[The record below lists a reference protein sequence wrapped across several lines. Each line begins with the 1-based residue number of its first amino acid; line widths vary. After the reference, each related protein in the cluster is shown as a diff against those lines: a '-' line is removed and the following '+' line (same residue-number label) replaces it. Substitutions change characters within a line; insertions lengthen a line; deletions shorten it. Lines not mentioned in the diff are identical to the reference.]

1 LSGKLR
7 RPPSVLARAIRRF
20 AWAVLLAVVV
30 LGLGSVML
38 SRQIAR
44 EEALRDAQ
52 VSASGIARG
61 LVSPQLDAGFRSGRA
76 EGREPLSTVLERR
89 MRDGS
94 IVHLRIWD
102 ASGRVLWSDEKEL
115 VGRRF
120 VLPKAVRELVGT
132 SRSVAELPDSDRPE
146 NGGELVEGELLEVY
160 VGARGQDGVPF
171 VLETYTS
178 RQRLAVNTQ
187 VIFAELVPIGLV
199 ALLLFSLVTLPLAVS
214 LARHVDRSHRHRS
227 ELLRRSL
234 TAWSH
239 ERRRIASDLHDGVVQ
254 DLAAVGY
261 ALPSVVSALPAE
273 ARQARAIGEELSAVI
288 VESITSLRALMG
300 DLLPSDVEAG
310 LEAAIGAL
318 AATTREQGVEVT
330 LDVSPSLRLDHDT
343 ARLVHRIVREG
354 LRNVVKHSRARS
366 AEVTVQPFGTKVEV
380 RVADDGQ
387 GPARSAG
394 DADRHVGLELLAGT
408 VREVGGD
415 LTLGV
420 REPQGALLRAVLP
433 PRLSD

>member
-1 LSGKLR
+1 MLR
-7 RPPSVLARAIRRF
+7 RPRSVLARAVRRF
-20 AWAVLLAVVV
+20 VWATLLAMVV
-30 LGLGSVML
+30 LAAGSVLM

-94 IVHLRIWD
+94 IVHLKVWD
-102 ASGRVLWSDEKEL
+102 ATGRVLWSDEKEL

-120 VLPKAVRELVGT
+120 VLPDAVRELAGT
-132 SRSVAELPDSDRPE
+132 SRTVAELSDEDRPE
-146 NGGELVEGELLEVY
+146 SGGEEASEGDLLEVY
-160 VGARGQDGVPF
+160 VGARGADGVPF

-187 VIFAELVPIGLV
+187 VIFGELVPIGLV
-199 ALLLFSLVTLPLAVS
+199 ALLLFSLATLPLAVS
-214 LARHVDRSHRHRS
+214 LARHVDRGHRHRA

-234 TAWSH
+234 TAWTH

-261 ALPSVVSALPAE
+261 ALPSVISALPPE
-273 ARQARAIGEELSAVI
+273 ARQARAIGEELAAAV

-300 DLLPSDVEAG
+300 DLLPSDPEAG
-310 LEAAIGAL
+310 LAASLDDL
-318 AATTREQGVEVT
+318 ASATREQGVEVT
-330 LDVSPSLRLDHDT
+330 LDVSPSLRLDQDT
-343 ARLVHRIVREG
+343 ERLVHRIVREG
-354 LRNVVKHSRARS
+354 LRNVVKHAGART
-366 AEVTVQPFGTKVEV
+366 AEVTVQPYGTKVEV
-380 RVADDGQ
+380 RVADDGR
-387 GPARSAG
+387 GPGAPPG
-394 DADRHVGLELLAGT
+394 DADRHVGLELLTGT

-415 LTLGV
+415 LALGPHDG
-420 REPQGALLRAVLP
+420 RGALLRAVLP
-433 PRLSD
+433 PRLSG